1 MIWSLASRVLQS
13 QSVPFGQTI
22 SLPSRIAHAQLIVRR
37 SWTKFADSPL
47 EEAVSSEPV
56 SGPPISLLAGKLQG
70 ISSDSG
76 VQRHIL
82 SAKQQQNQ
90 GLTGQ
95 FPTRF
100 NREFFGGLQG
110 IESGQQGNFSTDQGL
125 LLCFETSARADVPV
139 RRKQEHLSSTTRRRG
154 PHQAAATRAG
164 TDPEGLTQ
172 PPNHYKI
179 NGREHPIT

>member
-1 MIWSLASRVLQS
+1 MLLAVIASIAVRSRLPAGGGSLERTRLWA
-13 QSVPFGQTI
+13 PN
-22 SLPSRIAHAQLIVRR
+22 
-37 SWTKFADSPL
+37 
-47 EEAVSSEPV
+47 
-56 SGPPISLLAGKLQG
+56 SLLAGKLQG

-76 VQRHIL
+76 VQRIYCRQSSSRIRVL
-82 SAKQQQNQ
+82 RANSLRS
-90 GLTGQ
+90 LTGN
-95 FPTRF
+95 FLAA
-100 NREFFGGLQG
+100 LQG

-164 TDPEGLTQ
+164 TVPEGLTQ